1 LYKILDNPA
10 THGLGEPGLLQGY
23 SECKQGL
30 IDKFRI
36 VDVRTL
42 NDDPNSLV
50 DYELN
55 IMRVIS
61 YLETDE
67 NVVICCRLGWSSY
80 IVL

>member
-1 LYKILDNPA
+1 MYKILDNLA
-10 THGLGEPGLLQGY
+10 THGLGQPGLLNGY

-42 NDDPNSLV
+42 IDGPNSLI

-61 YLETDE
+61 
-67 NVVICCRLGWSSY
+67 SY
-80 IVL
+80 YPSKTLDLSYTG